1 MLTHENKVK
10 EHRDLHNVSSQNQCK
25 KEQRRVRGKHDL
37 HEVMFISE
45 NSTPIKSILMVM
57 SSKW

>member
-45 NSTPIKSILMVM
+45 TVRQ
-57 SSKW
+57 